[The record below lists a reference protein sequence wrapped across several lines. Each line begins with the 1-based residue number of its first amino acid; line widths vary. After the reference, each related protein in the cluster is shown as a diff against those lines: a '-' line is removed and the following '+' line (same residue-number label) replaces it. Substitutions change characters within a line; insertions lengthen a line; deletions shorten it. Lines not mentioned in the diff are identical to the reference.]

1 MTSELEL
8 SKQRITEL
16 EAENVNLRRKLS
28 VSDAEI
34 AELKRR
40 NNEFLR
46 ANKEY
51 NERRDAENA
60 KLRARI
66 EELEKNKEDSSAEN
80 VRRDVEIAEI
90 KAEVVKLR
98 DNNEESKQLTSRQS
112 DVTYKEMISGYDQ
125 NTINLASN
133 VNEKEDVSDHALSP
147 SAKSSEEK
155 ETDAF
160 LNEVDKKMISDRI
173 RQRNRE
179 KKLQRKNEQGL
190 IQEINSSMKEKH
202 ILSAVT
208 EISANQVRPNS
219 LAEKNEE
226 RAVHSDIIS
235 LYETACGAEKKAI
248 EANREET
255 LRWCFYAREFKRMYK
270 DFMVSNK
277 VWEKKAKGQVYDF
290 IIKQLPDTK
299 RKTLCRQTQKALRI
313 DDLFEKIGMDKLQ
326 YIKTYSADTISKFTD
341 PQIQTIIDHFTEKPN
356 MEFTD
361 EAEDEEQD
369 DDQNNVLEVLSLAKL
384 TSTASIPLAHV
395 SAKRLNGNSSDD
407 SKEAGPSNSLEAED
421 DY

>member
-1 MTSELEL
+1 MSSELEL

-90 KAEVVKLR
+90 KAEVVKLAEGAQAR
-98 DNNEESKQLTSRQS
+98 DNSEESKQLTSRQS
-112 DVTYKEMISGYDQ
+112 DVTSKEMISGYDQ
-125 NTINLASN
+125 NTIDEIEPQSSVSSNNINLASN

-147 SAKSSEEK
+147 SAKPSEEK
-155 ETDAF
+155 ETVAF
-160 LNEVDKKMISDRI
+160 LNEEHKKRVSEEI

-179 KKLQRKNEQGL
+179 KKLQRKNEQGM
-190 IQEINSSMKEKH
+190 IQEVNSSMKEKH
-202 ILSAVT
+202 FLPVVT

-219 LAEKNEE
+219 LAEIDEE
-226 RAVHSDIIS
+226 RAVLPIIN
-235 LYETACGAEKKAI
+235 LYETARGAEKKAI

-255 LRWCFYAREFKRMYK
+255 LRW
-270 DFMVSNK
+270 
-277 VWEKKAKGQVYDF
+277 
-290 IIKQLPDTK
+290 
-299 RKTLCRQTQKALRI
+299 QTQKALRI

-369 DDQNNVLEVLSLAKL
+369 DEVPEGSDQNNALEMIPPARKNWIPSKPSDESEDVYRCRTKS
-384 TSTASIPLAHV
+384 SICPSCKTNH
-395 SAKRLNGNSSDD
+395 
-407 SKEAGPSNSLEAED
+407 KENIWCNPVMQDQPPGAED
-421 DY
+421 IRL